1 MVDFSKVTASPAAK
15 YGTQQER
22 LRHKHGASRLCW
34 KSILEVKKL
43 ERVAIFMAWPYANG
57 PLHLGHVAGN
67 CLPADIQYR
76 YERSRGRSVIMC
88 SGSDEHGT
96 PITVTAE
103 QENVNPQAIVDRF
116 HDINTRALVN
126 LGCSWSD
133 NVDPRGIEYGGVLYN
148 RTTDPRHKELV
159 KDYFTSLKQ
168 SGFLVPETMQQYC
181 SISADGSTK
190 FLPDRYVEGECPVCG
205 SDDARGDQCDDC
217 GSTYESSDLINP
229 RSKMDPDAIIEI
241 RDTEHFFFQLN
252 LFQEQLEKHSAKK
265 QKIWKPNVKAMT
277 KNWLNMGLRPRAVT
291 RDMEWGIEL
300 PINDQRWDKKRIY
313 VWFEAV
319 QGYLTCSQIWSEKY
333 SNNNDDWK
341 KWWHKSENGIEPRHI
356 YFMGKD
362 NIPFHTVIW
371 PAIIMGLN
379 SSVSGN
385 QPSCEI
391 KPGELVLE
399 SNVPAMEYLMLQGGQ
414 FSKSRKHAVWL
425 PSFLKH
431 HDPDTLRYF
440 LSINMPEGH
449 DTDFRWEE
457 YVDKVNNELI
467 GNYGNFV
474 HRVMTLSHRLPQI
487 EDRNP
492 LMKYYDLKDNIETQK
507 KIEQLLKQSIE
518 SMEKQRYK
526 ESLRFLMNISQLGNG
541 LIQHSEPWKYMKLD
555 DSPEK
560 SKSLST
566 LAFCWQVCK
575 GLAVTLRP
583 FLPFQS
589 DKLWNM
595 MGEESNID
603 NILFEDAFNFEKDL
617 SWNNDAPEPLFA
629 RLELDQILEREKLIA
644 DGDSASID
652 NNKGEVNYIDFED
665 FMKVEMKTGKVINV
679 EDHPNADKLYVV
691 TIEDGP
697 ESTRTV
703 CAGLKG
709 LYKKDQLL
717 GKQVVFVANL
727 KPRKLRGIMSEGM
740 ILAADD
746 GEGNV
751 SVLTLDSDMP
761 TGSQVR

>member
-1 MVDFSKVTASPAAK
+1 
-15 YGTQQER
+15 
-22 LRHKHGASRLCW
+22 
-34 KSILEVKKL
+34 
-43 ERVAIFMAWPYANG
+43 MAWPYANG

-76 YERSRGRSVIMC
+76 YERARGRSVIMC

-103 QENVNPQAIVDRF
+103 QENVDPQEIVDRY
-116 HDINTRALVN
+116 HQINTQALID
-126 LGCSWSD
+126 LGCSWGT
-133 NVDPRGIEYGGVLYN
+133 NIDPRGIDYGGALYN

-159 KDYFTSLKQ
+159 QEYFTKLKQ
-168 SGFLVPETMQQYC
+168 SGFLKQQSMKQYC
-181 SISADGSTK
+181 SINSEGITK
-190 FLPDRYVEGECPVCG
+190 FLPDRYVEGECPICG
-205 SDDARGDQCDDC
+205 SDGARGDQCDEC
-217 GSTYESSDLINP
+217 GSTYESSELVNP
-229 RSKMDPDAIIEI
+229 RSKMDPDAKIEI

-252 LFQEQLEKHSAKK
+252 QFQNELEKHSITK
-265 QKIWKPNVKAMT
+265 QKVWKPNVRAMT

-300 PINDQRWDKKRIY
+300 PLSENEWKTKRIY

-319 QGYLTCSQIWSEKY
+319 QGYLTCSQIWSERF
-333 SNNNDDWK
+333 SDNPDDWM
-341 KWWHKSENGIEPRHI
+341 KWWVKSDEGTEPKHI

-379 SSVSGN
+379 SSNSGN
-385 QPSCEI
+385 PPSSDI
-391 KPGELVLE
+391 DSGELVLE

-425 PSFLKH
+425 PSFLEH
-431 HDPDTLRYF
+431 HNPDTLRYF

-467 GNYGNFV
+467 GTYGNFV
-474 HRVMTLSHRLPQI
+474 HRVMTLSHRLDSENGI
-487 EDRNP
+487 NP
-492 LMKYYDLKDNIETQK
+492 LLQYFDSSEHVEANA
-507 KIEQLLKQSIE
+507 KIQSLLESAIA
-518 SMEKQRYK
+518 SMEKQRFK
-526 ESLRFLMNISQLGNG
+526 EALRSLMNISQIGNG
-541 LIQHSEPWKYMKLD
+541 LIQHSEPWKYMREE

-566 LAFCWQVCK
+566 LAYCWKICR
-575 GLAVTLRP
+575 GLAITLRP

-589 DKLWNM
+589 DQLWSM
-595 MGEESNID
+595 LGEERNID
-603 NILFEDAFNFEKDL
+603 DILFEDSFNSDSDFY
-617 SWNNDAPEPLFA
+617 WNNEKPKPLFE
-629 RLELDQILEREKLIA
+629 RLDIDDILEREKLIA
-644 DGDSASID
+644 GTDADKLEVTEED
-652 NNKGEVNYIDFED
+652 VNYIDFED
-665 FMKVEMKTGKVINV
+665 FMKVEMKTGNV
-679 EDHPNADKLYVV
+679 VDIEDHPNADKLYVV

-697 ESTRTV
+697 DSTRTV

-709 LYKKDQLL
+709 IYQKEQLL
-717 GKQVVFVANL
+717 GKQVIFVANL

-746 GEGNV
+746 GDGNV
-751 SVLTLDSDMP
+751 SVLTLDSEMP

>member
-1 MVDFSKVTASPAAK
+1 
-15 YGTQQER
+15 
-22 LRHKHGASRLCW
+22 
-34 KSILEVKKL
+34 
-43 ERVAIFMAWPYANG
+43 MAWPYANG

-76 YERSRGRSVIMC
+76 YERARGRSVIMC

-103 QENVNPQAIVDRF
+103 QENVDPQEIVDRY
-116 HDINTRALVN
+116 HQINTQALID
-126 LGCSWSD
+126 LGCSWGT
-133 NVDPRGIEYGGVLYN
+133 NIDPRGIDYGGSLYN

-159 KDYFTSLKQ
+159 QEYFTKLKQ
-168 SGFLVPETMQQYC
+168 SGFLKQQSMKQYC
-181 SISADGSTK
+181 SINSEGITK
-190 FLPDRYVEGECPVCG
+190 FLPDRYVEGECPICG
-205 SDDARGDQCDDC
+205 SDGARGDQCDEC
-217 GSTYESSDLINP
+217 GSTYESSELVNP
-229 RSKMDPDAIIEI
+229 RSKMDPDAKIEI

-252 LFQEQLEKHSAKK
+252 QFQNELEKHSITK
-265 QKIWKPNVKAMT
+265 QKVWKPNVRAMT

-300 PINDQRWDKKRIY
+300 PLSENEWKTKRIY

-319 QGYLTCSQIWSEKY
+319 QGYLTCSQIWSERF
-333 SNNNDDWK
+333 SDNPDDWM
-341 KWWHKSENGIEPRHI
+341 KWWVKSDEGTEPKHI

-379 SSVSGN
+379 SSNSGN
-385 QPSCEI
+385 PPSSEI
-391 KPGELVLE
+391 DSGELVLE

-425 PSFLKH
+425 PSFLEH
-431 HDPDTLRYF
+431 HNPDTLRYF

-467 GNYGNFV
+467 GTYGNFV
-474 HRVMTLSHRLPQI
+474 HRVMTLSHRLDSENGI
-487 EDRNP
+487 NP
-492 LMKYYDLKDNIETQK
+492 LLQYFDSSEHVEANE
-507 KIEQLLKQSIE
+507 KIQTLLESAIA
-518 SMEKQRYK
+518 SMEKQRFK
-526 ESLRFLMNISQLGNG
+526 EALRSLMNISQIGNG
-541 LIQHSEPWKYMKLD
+541 LIQHSEPWKYMREE

-566 LAFCWQVCK
+566 LAYCWKICR
-575 GLAVTLRP
+575 GLAITLRP

-589 DKLWNM
+589 DQLWSM
-595 MGEESNID
+595 LGEERNID
-603 NILFEDAFNFEKDL
+603 DILFEDSFNFD
-617 SWNNDAPEPLFA
+617 SDFYWNNEKPKPLFE
-629 RLELDQILEREKLIA
+629 RLDIDDILEREKLIA
-644 DGDSASID
+644 GTDADKLEVTEED
-652 NNKGEVNYIDFED
+652 VNYIDFED
-665 FMKVEMKTGKVINV
+665 FMKVEMKTGKVVDI

-697 ESTRTV
+697 DSTRTV

-709 LYKKDQLL
+709 IYQKEQLL
-717 GKQVVFVANL
+717 GKQVIFVANL

-746 GEGNV
+746 GDGNV
-751 SVLTLDSDMP
+751 SVLTLDSEMP

>member
-1 MVDFSKVTASPAAK
+1 
-15 YGTQQER
+15 
-22 LRHKHGASRLCW
+22 
-34 KSILEVKKL
+34 
-43 ERVAIFMAWPYANG
+43 MAWPYANG

-76 YERSRGRSVIMC
+76 YERARGRSVIMC

-103 QENVNPQAIVDRF
+103 QENVDPQEIVDRY
-116 HDINTRALVN
+116 HQINTQALID
-126 LGCSWSD
+126 LGCSWGT
-133 NVDPRGIEYGGVLYN
+133 NIDPRGIDYGGALYN

-159 KDYFTSLKQ
+159 QEYFTKLKQ
-168 SGFLVPETMQQYC
+168 SGFLKQQSMKQYC
-181 SISADGSTK
+181 SINSEGITK
-190 FLPDRYVEGECPVCG
+190 FLPDRYVEGECPICG
-205 SDDARGDQCDDC
+205 SDGARGDQCDEC
-217 GSTYESSDLINP
+217 GSTYESSELVNP
-229 RSKMDPDAIIEI
+229 RSKMDPDAKIEI

-252 LFQEQLEKHSAKK
+252 QFQNELEKHSITK
-265 QKIWKPNVKAMT
+265 QKVWKPNVRAMT

-300 PINDQRWDKKRIY
+300 PLSENEWETKRIY

-319 QGYLTCSQIWSEKY
+319 QGYLTCSQIWSERF
-333 SNNNDDWK
+333 SDNPDDWM
-341 KWWHKSENGIEPRHI
+341 KWWVKSDEGTEPKHI

-379 SSVSGN
+379 SSNSGN
-385 QPSCEI
+385 PPSSDI
-391 KPGELVLE
+391 DSGDLVLE

-425 PSFLKH
+425 PSFLEH
-431 HDPDTLRYF
+431 HNPDTLRYF

-467 GNYGNFV
+467 GTYGNFV
-474 HRVMTLSHRLPQI
+474 HRVMTLSHRLDSENGI
-487 EDRNP
+487 NP
-492 LMKYYDLKDNIETQK
+492 LLQYFDSSEHVEANE
-507 KIEQLLKQSIE
+507 KIQTLLESAIA
-518 SMEKQRYK
+518 SMEKQRFK
-526 ESLRFLMNISQLGNG
+526 EALRSLMNISQIGNG
-541 LIQHSEPWKYMKLD
+541 LIQHSEPWKYMREE

-566 LAFCWQVCK
+566 LAYCWKICR
-575 GLAVTLRP
+575 GLAITLRP

-589 DKLWNM
+589 DQLWSM
-595 MGEESNID
+595 LGEERNID
-603 NILFEDAFNFEKDL
+603 DILFEDSFNFD
-617 SWNNDAPEPLFA
+617 SDFYWNNEKPKPLFE
-629 RLELDQILEREKLIA
+629 RLDIDDILEREKLIA
-644 DGDSASID
+644 GTDADKLEVTEED
-652 NNKGEVNYIDFED
+652 VNYIDFED
-665 FMKVEMKTGKVINV
+665 FMKVEMKTGKVVDI

-697 ESTRTV
+697 DSTRTV

-709 LYKKDQLL
+709 IYQKEQLL
-717 GKQVVFVANL
+717 GKQVIFVANL

-746 GEGNV
+746 GDGNV
-751 SVLTLDSDMP
+751 SVLTLDSEMP

>member
-1 MVDFSKVTASPAAK
+1 
-15 YGTQQER
+15 
-22 LRHKHGASRLCW
+22 
-34 KSILEVKKL
+34 
-43 ERVAIFMAWPYANG
+43 MAWPYANG

-76 YERSRGRSVIMC
+76 YERARGRSVIMC

-103 QENVNPQAIVDRF
+103 QENVDPQEIVDRY
-116 HDINTRALVN
+116 HQINTQALID
-126 LGCSWSD
+126 LGCSWGT
-133 NVDPRGIEYGGVLYN
+133 NIDPRGIDYGGALYN

-159 KDYFTSLKQ
+159 QEYFTKLKQ
-168 SGFLVPETMQQYC
+168 SGFLKQQSMKQYC
-181 SISADGSTK
+181 SINSEGITK
-190 FLPDRYVEGECPVCG
+190 FLPDRYVEGECPICG
-205 SDDARGDQCDDC
+205 SDGARGDQCDEC
-217 GSTYESSDLINP
+217 GSTYESSELVNP
-229 RSKMDPDAIIEI
+229 RSKMDPDAKIEI

-252 LFQEQLEKHSAKK
+252 QFQNELEKHSITK
-265 QKIWKPNVKAMT
+265 QKVWKPNVRAMT

-300 PINDQRWDKKRIY
+300 PLSENEWETKRIY

-319 QGYLTCSQIWSEKY
+319 QGYLTCSQIWSERF
-333 SNNNDDWK
+333 SDNPDDWM
-341 KWWHKSENGIEPRHI
+341 KWWVKSDEGTEPKHI

-379 SSVSGN
+379 SSNSGN
-385 QPSCEI
+385 PPSSDI
-391 KPGELVLE
+391 NSGELVLE

-425 PSFLKH
+425 PSFLEH
-431 HDPDTLRYF
+431 HNPDTLRYF

-467 GNYGNFV
+467 GTYGNFV
-474 HRVMTLSHRLPQI
+474 HRVMTLSHRLDS
-487 EDRNP
+487 ENGTNP
-492 LMKYYDLKDNIETQK
+492 LLQYFDSSEHVEANE
-507 KIEQLLKQSIE
+507 KIQTLLESAIT
-518 SMEKQRYK
+518 SMEKQRFK
-526 ESLRFLMNISQLGNG
+526 EALRSLMNISQIGNG
-541 LIQHSEPWKYMKLD
+541 LIQHSEPWKYMREE

-566 LAFCWQVCK
+566 LAYCWKICR
-575 GLAVTLRP
+575 GLAITLRP

-589 DKLWNM
+589 DQLWSM
-595 MGEESNID
+595 LGEERNID
-603 NILFEDAFNFEKDL
+603 DILFEDSFNFD
-617 SWNNDAPEPLFA
+617 SDFYWNNEKPKPLFE
-629 RLELDQILEREKLIA
+629 RLDIDDILEREKLIA
-644 DGDSASID
+644 GTDADKLEVIEED
-652 NNKGEVNYIDFED
+652 VNYIDFED
-665 FMKVEMKTGKVINV
+665 FMKVEMRTGKVVDI

-697 ESTRTV
+697 DSTRTV

-709 LYKKDQLL
+709 IYQKEQLL
-717 GKQVVFVANL
+717 GKQVIFVANL

-746 GEGNV
+746 GDGNV
-751 SVLTLDSDMP
+751 SVLTLDSEMP

>member
-1 MVDFSKVTASPAAK
+1 M
-15 YGTQQER
+15 
-22 LRHKHGASRLCW
+22 
-34 KSILEVKKL
+34 KKI

-96 PITVTAE
+96 PITVTADE
-103 QENVNPQAIVDRF
+103 ENVSPQKIVDRF
-116 HDINTRALVN
+116 HQINTQALID
-126 LGCSWSD
+126 LGCSWGENIDS
-133 NVDPRGIEYGGVLYN
+133 RGIEYGGALYN

-159 KDYFTSLKQ
+159 QEYFSLLKD
-168 SGFLVPETMQQYC
+168 SGFLKQQTMQQYC
-181 SISADGSTK
+181 SISADGITK
-190 FLPDRYVEGECPVCG
+190 FLPDRYVEGECPICG
-205 SDDARGDQCDDC
+205 SEGARGDQCDEC
-217 GSTYESSDLINP
+217 GSTYESSELVNP
-229 RSKMDPDAIIEI
+229 RSKMDPEAKIEI
-241 RDTEHFFFQLN
+241 RDTDHFFFQLDQ
-252 LFQEQLEKHSAKK
+252 FQDELEKHSQTK
-265 QKIWKPNVKAMT
+265 QKIWKPNVRAMT

-291 RDMEWGIEL
+291 RDMEWGIKL
-300 PINDQRWDKKRIY
+300 PISSMEWDSKRIY

-319 QGYLTCSQIWSEKY
+319 QGYLTCSQIWAENY
-333 SNNNDDWK
+333 STNDDDWK
-341 KWWHKSENGIEPRHI
+341 KWWTKSDEGIEPRHI

-379 SSVSGN
+379 SANSGKD
-385 QPSCEI
+385 PSSSI
-391 KPGELVLE
+391 QPGELVLE

-425 PSFLKH
+425 PSFLQH

-467 GNYGNFV
+467 GTYGNFI
-474 HRVMTLSHRLPQI
+474 HRVMTLSHRL
-487 EDRNP
+487 ESLDGENP
-492 LMKYYDLKDNIETQK
+492 LAQYFNEEDNKDSANKIQDLLNSAIN
-507 KIEQLLKQSIE
+507 
-518 SMEKQRYK
+518 SMEKQRFK
-526 ESLRFLMNISQLGNG
+526 EALRSIMNISQIGNG
-541 LIQHSEPWKYMKLD
+541 LIQHSEPWKYMKLE

-566 LAFCWQVCK
+566 LAFCWQICR
-575 GLAVTLRP
+575 GLAITLRP

-589 DKLWNM
+589 DKLWSM
-595 MGEESNID
+595 MGEGINMDE
-603 NILFEDAFNFEKDL
+603 ILYEDAFDFNNIF
-617 SWNNDAPEPLFA
+617 SWNADKPQPLFN
-629 RLELDQILEREKLIA
+629 RLDIEQILEREKLIA
-644 DGDSASID
+644 GVDTD
-652 NNKGEVNYIDFED
+652 NKEINDQDVNYIDFED
-665 FMKVEMKTGKVINV
+665 FMKVEMKTGKVVAID
-679 EDHPNADKLYVV
+679 DHPDADKLYVV

-709 LYKKDQLL
+709 IYEKEQLL

>member
-1 MVDFSKVTASPAAK
+1 M
-15 YGTQQER
+15 E
-22 LRHKHGASRLCW
+22 H
-34 KSILEVKKL
+34 
-43 ERVAIFMAWPYANG
+43 VAIFMAWPYANG

-96 PITVTAE
+96 PITVTAD
-103 QENVNPQAIVDRF
+103 QENVHPQQIVDRY
-116 HDINTRALVN
+116 HQINTQALID
-126 LGCSWSD
+126 LGCSWG
-133 NVDPRGIEYGGVLYN
+133 NNIDPRGLEFGGTLYN

-159 KDYFTSLKQ
+159 QEYFTQLKD
-168 SGFLVPETMQQYC
+168 SGFLKKQTMQQYC
-181 SISADGSTK
+181 SISSDGVTK

-217 GSTYESSDLINP
+217 GSTYESIELVNP
-229 RSKMDPDAIIEI
+229 RSKMDPNAKIEI
-241 RDTEHFFFQLN
+241 RDTDHFFFQLN
-252 LFQEQLEKHSAKK
+252 QFQNELEKHSQTK
-265 QKIWKPNVKAMT
+265 QKIWKPNVRAMT
-277 KNWLNMGLRPRAVT
+277 KNWLNMELRPRAVT
-291 RDMEWGIEL
+291 RDMEWGIKV
-300 PINDQRWDKKRIY
+300 PISDKDWDTKRIY

-319 QGYLTCSQIWSEKY
+319 QGYLTCSRIWAENFSEN
-333 SNNNDDWK
+333 SDDWK
-341 KWWHKSENGIEPRHI
+341 KWWTKSDDGIEPKHI

-371 PAIIMGLN
+371 PSIIMGLN
-379 SSVSGN
+379 SANSGYE
-385 QPSCEI
+385 PSSI
-391 KPGELVLE
+391 IQPGELVLE
-399 SNVPAMEYLMLQGGQ
+399 TNVPAMEFLMLQGGQ

-425 PSFLKH
+425 PSFLENH
-431 HDPDTLRYF
+431 SPDTLRYF

-467 GNYGNFV
+467 GTYGNFV
-474 HRVMTLSHRLPQI
+474 HRVMTLSHRLESI
-487 EDRNP
+487 NDDNP
-492 LMKYYDLKDNIETQK
+492 LSKYYNLNDNKRSII
-507 KIEQLLKQSIE
+507 KIQELLESAIN
-518 SMEKQRYK
+518 SMEKQRFK
-526 ESLRFLMNISQLGNG
+526 EALRSLMNISQIGNG
-541 LIQHSEPWKYMKLD
+541 LIQHSEPWKYMKLK
-555 DSPEK
+555 DSSEK

-566 LAFCWQVCK
+566 LAFCWQICR
-575 GLAVTLRP
+575 GLAITLRP

-589 DKLWNM
+589 DELWTM
-595 MGEESNID
+595 LGEDTVID
-603 NILFEDAFNFEKDL
+603 NILFEDSFSFDNDF
-617 SWNNDAPEPLFA
+617 SWNSDKPNPLFQ
-629 RLELDQILEREKLIA
+629 RLEIEEILEREKLIA
-644 DGDSASID
+644 GSSADDKEIKEED
-652 NNKGEVNYIDFED
+652 VDYIDFED
-665 FMKVEMKTGKVINV
+665 FMKVEMKTGKVIAID
-679 EDHPNADKLYVV
+679 DHPNADKLYVV

-709 LYKKDQLL
+709 IYEKDQLL

-746 GEGNV
+746 GDGKV

>member
-1 MVDFSKVTASPAAK
+1 M
-15 YGTQQER
+15 E
-22 LRHKHGASRLCW
+22 H
-34 KSILEVKKL
+34 
-43 ERVAIFMAWPYANG
+43 VAIFMAWPYANG

-96 PITVTAE
+96 PITVTADL
-103 QENVNPQAIVDRF
+103 ENVEPQQIVDRY
-116 HDINTRALVN
+116 HQINTQALID
-126 LGCSWSD
+126 LGCSWGD
-133 NVDPRGIEYGGVLYN
+133 NIDPRGLEYGGALYN

-159 KDYFTSLKQ
+159 QEYFSQLRD
-168 SGFLVPETMQQYC
+168 SGFLKIQTMQQYC
-181 SISADGSTK
+181 SISTDGITK
-190 FLPDRYVEGECPVCG
+190 FLPDRYVEGKCPVCG

-217 GSTYESSDLINP
+217 GSTYESIELINP
-229 RSKMDPDAIIEI
+229 RSKMDPRAKIEV
-241 RDTEHFFFQLN
+241 RDTDHFFFQLN
-252 LFQEQLEKHSAKK
+252 QFQDELESHSLTK
-265 QKIWKPNVKAMT
+265 QKIWKPNVRAMT
-277 KNWLNMGLRPRAVT
+277 KNWLNMELRPRAVT
-291 RDMEWGIEL
+291 RDMEWGIRV
-300 PINDQRWDKKRIY
+300 PIPYDDWDTKRIY

-319 QGYLTCSQIWSEKY
+319 QGYLTCSRIWAEKF
-333 SNNNDDWK
+333 SDNDDDWK
-341 KWWHKSENGIEPRHI
+341 KWWVKSEEGVEPKHI

-371 PAIIMGLN
+371 PSIIMGLN
-379 SSVSGN
+379 SANSGN
-385 QPSCEI
+385 PPSSIIE
-391 KPGELVLE
+391 PGDLVLE
-399 SNVPAMEYLMLQGGQ
+399 SNVPAMEFLMLQGGQ

-425 PSFLKH
+425 PSFLQNH
-431 HDPDTLRYF
+431 SPDTLRYF
-440 LSINMPEGH
+440 LTINMPEGH

-467 GNYGNFV
+467 GTYGNFI
-474 HRVMTLSHRLPQI
+474 HRVMTLSHRI
-487 EDRNP
+487 ESKTNENP
-492 LMKYYDLKDNIETQK
+492 LSKYYNLKNHEDSAIQIQK
-507 KIEQLLKQSIE
+507 LLHSAIN
-518 SMEKQRYK
+518 SMEKQRFK
-526 ESLRFLMNISQLGNG
+526 EALRSLMNISQIGNG
-541 LIQHSEPWKYMKLD
+541 LIQHSEPWKYLKLE

-566 LAFCWQVCK
+566 LAFCWQICR
-575 GLAVTLRP
+575 GLAISLRP

-589 DKLWNM
+589 DELWSM
-595 MGEESNID
+595 LGEENIID
-603 NILFEDAFNFEKDL
+603 NILFEDSFMFNNEF
-617 SWNNDAPEPLFA
+617 SWNEDDPRPLFN
-629 RLELDQILEREKLIA
+629 RLEIDEILEREKLIA
-644 DGDSASID
+644 GSSSED
-652 NNKGEVNYIDFED
+652 NEVKPEDVNYIDFED
-665 FMKVEMKTGKVINV
+665 FMKVEMKTGKVVAI

-709 LYKKDQLL
+709 IYEKDQLL

-746 GEGNV
+746 GDGKV

>member
-1 MVDFSKVTASPAAK
+1 
-15 YGTQQER
+15 
-22 LRHKHGASRLCW
+22 
-34 KSILEVKKL
+34 
-43 ERVAIFMAWPYANG
+43 MAWPYANG

-76 YERSRGRSVIMC
+76 YERARGRSVIMC

-103 QENVNPQAIVDRF
+103 QENVDPQEIVDRY
-116 HDINTRALVN
+116 HQINTQALID
-126 LGCSWSD
+126 LGCSWGT
-133 NVDPRGIEYGGVLYN
+133 NIDPRGIDYGGSLYN

-159 KDYFTSLKQ
+159 QEYFTKLKQ
-168 SGFLVPETMQQYC
+168 SGFLKQQSMKQYC
-181 SISADGSTK
+181 SINSEGITK
-190 FLPDRYVEGECPVCG
+190 FLPDRYVEGECPICG
-205 SDDARGDQCDDC
+205 SDGARGDQCDEC
-217 GSTYESSDLINP
+217 GSTYESSELVNP
-229 RSKMDPDAIIEI
+229 RSKMDPDAKIEI

-252 LFQEQLEKHSAKK
+252 QFQNELEKHSITK
-265 QKIWKPNVKAMT
+265 QKVWKPNVRAMT

-300 PINDQRWDKKRIY
+300 PLSENEWETKRIY

-319 QGYLTCSQIWSEKY
+319 QGYLTCSQIWSERF
-333 SNNNDDWK
+333 SDNPDDWM
-341 KWWHKSENGIEPRHI
+341 KWWVKSDEGTEPKHI

-379 SSVSGN
+379 SSNSGN
-385 QPSCEI
+385 PPSSDI
-391 KPGELVLE
+391 DSGELVLE

-425 PSFLKH
+425 PSFLEH
-431 HDPDTLRYF
+431 HNPDTLRYF

-467 GNYGNFV
+467 GTYGNFV
-474 HRVMTLSHRLPQI
+474 HRVMTLSHRLDSENGI
-487 EDRNP
+487 NP
-492 LMKYYDLKDNIETQK
+492 LLQYFDSSEHVEANE
-507 KIEQLLKQSIE
+507 KIQTLLESAIA
-518 SMEKQRYK
+518 SMEKQRFK
-526 ESLRFLMNISQLGNG
+526 EALRSLMNISQIGNG
-541 LIQHSEPWKYMKLD
+541 LIQHSEPWKYMREE

-566 LAFCWQVCK
+566 LAYCWKICR
-575 GLAVTLRP
+575 GLAITLRP

-589 DKLWNM
+589 DQLWSM
-595 MGEESNID
+595 LGEERNID
-603 NILFEDAFNFEKDL
+603 DILFEDSFNFD
-617 SWNNDAPEPLFA
+617 SDFYWNNEKPKPLFE
-629 RLELDQILEREKLIA
+629 RLDIDDILEREKLIA
-644 DGDSASID
+644 GTDADKLEVTEED
-652 NNKGEVNYIDFED
+652 VNYIDFED
-665 FMKVEMKTGKVINV
+665 FMKVEMKTGKVVDI

-697 ESTRTV
+697 DSTRTV

-709 LYKKDQLL
+709 IYQKEQLL
-717 GKQVVFVANL
+717 GKQVIFVANL

-746 GEGNV
+746 GDGNV
-751 SVLTLDSDMP
+751 SVLTLDSEMP

>member
-1 MVDFSKVTASPAAK
+1 
-15 YGTQQER
+15 
-22 LRHKHGASRLCW
+22 
-34 KSILEVKKL
+34 
-43 ERVAIFMAWPYANG
+43 MAWPYANG

-76 YERSRGRSVIMC
+76 YERARGRSVIMC

-103 QENVNPQAIVDRF
+103 QENVDPQEIVDRY
-116 HDINTRALVN
+116 HQINTQALID
-126 LGCSWSD
+126 LGCSWGT
-133 NVDPRGIEYGGVLYN
+133 NIDPRGIDYGGSLYN

-159 KDYFTSLKQ
+159 QEYFTKLKQ
-168 SGFLVPETMQQYC
+168 SGFLKQQSMKQYC
-181 SISADGSTK
+181 SINSEGITK
-190 FLPDRYVEGECPVCG
+190 FLPDRYVEGECPICG
-205 SDDARGDQCDDC
+205 SDGARGDQCDEC
-217 GSTYESSDLINP
+217 GSTYESSELVNP
-229 RSKMDPDAIIEI
+229 RSKMDPDAKIEI

-252 LFQEQLEKHSAKK
+252 QFQNELEKHSITK
-265 QKIWKPNVKAMT
+265 QKVWKPNVRAMT

-300 PINDQRWDKKRIY
+300 PLSENEWETKRIY

-319 QGYLTCSQIWSEKY
+319 QGYLTCSQIWSERF
-333 SNNNDDWK
+333 SDNPDDWM
-341 KWWHKSENGIEPRHI
+341 KWWVKSDEGTEPKHI

-379 SSVSGN
+379 SSNSGN
-385 QPSCEI
+385 PPSSDI
-391 KPGELVLE
+391 DSGELVLE

-425 PSFLKH
+425 PSFLEH
-431 HDPDTLRYF
+431 HNPDTLRYF

-467 GNYGNFV
+467 GTYGNFV
-474 HRVMTLSHRLPQI
+474 HRVMTLSHRLDSENGI
-487 EDRNP
+487 NP
-492 LMKYYDLKDNIETQK
+492 LLQYFDSSEHVEANA
-507 KIEQLLKQSIE
+507 KIQTLLESAIA
-518 SMEKQRYK
+518 SMEKQRFK
-526 ESLRFLMNISQLGNG
+526 EALRSLMNISQIGNG
-541 LIQHSEPWKYMKLD
+541 LIQHSEPWKYMREA

-566 LAFCWQVCK
+566 LAYCWKICR
-575 GLAVTLRP
+575 GLAITLRP

-589 DKLWNM
+589 DQLWSM
-595 MGEESNID
+595 LGEERNID
-603 NILFEDAFNFEKDL
+603 DILFEDSFNFD
-617 SWNNDAPEPLFA
+617 SDFYWNNEKPKPLFE
-629 RLELDQILEREKLIA
+629 RLDIDDILEREKLIA
-644 DGDSASID
+644 GTDADKLEVTEED
-652 NNKGEVNYIDFED
+652 VNYIDFED
-665 FMKVEMKTGKVINV
+665 FMKVEMKTGKVVDI

-697 ESTRTV
+697 DSTRTV

-709 LYKKDQLL
+709 IYQKEQLL
-717 GKQVVFVANL
+717 GKQVIFVANL

-746 GEGNV
+746 GDGNV
-751 SVLTLDSDMP
+751 SVLTLDSEMP

>member
-1 MVDFSKVTASPAAK
+1 
-15 YGTQQER
+15 
-22 LRHKHGASRLCW
+22 
-34 KSILEVKKL
+34 
-43 ERVAIFMAWPYANG
+43 MAWPYANG

-76 YERSRGRSVIMC
+76 YERARGRSVIMC

-103 QENVNPQAIVDRF
+103 QENVDPQEIVDRY
-116 HDINTRALVN
+116 HQINTQALID
-126 LGCSWSD
+126 LGCSWG
-133 NVDPRGIEYGGVLYN
+133 NNIDPRGIDYGGALYN

-159 KDYFTSLKQ
+159 QEYFTKLKQ
-168 SGFLVPETMQQYC
+168 SGFLKQQSMKQYC
-181 SISADGSTK
+181 SINSEGITK
-190 FLPDRYVEGECPVCG
+190 FLPDRYVEGECPICG
-205 SDDARGDQCDDC
+205 SDGARGDQCDEC
-217 GSTYESSDLINP
+217 GSTYESSELVNP
-229 RSKMDPDAIIEI
+229 RSKMDPDAKIEI

-252 LFQEQLEKHSAKK
+252 QFQNELEKHSITK
-265 QKIWKPNVKAMT
+265 QKVWKPNVRAMT

-300 PINDQRWDKKRIY
+300 PLSENEWETKRIY

-319 QGYLTCSQIWSEKY
+319 QGYLTCSQIWSERF
-333 SNNNDDWK
+333 SDNPDDWM
-341 KWWHKSENGIEPRHI
+341 KWWVKSDEGTEPKHI

-379 SSVSGN
+379 SSNSGN
-385 QPSCEI
+385 PPSSDI
-391 KPGELVLE
+391 NSGELVLE

-425 PSFLKH
+425 PSFLEH
-431 HDPDTLRYF
+431 HNPDTLRYF

-467 GNYGNFV
+467 GTYGNFV
-474 HRVMTLSHRLPQI
+474 HRVMTLSHRLDS
-487 EDRNP
+487 ENGTNP
-492 LMKYYDLKDNIETQK
+492 LLQYFDSSEHVEANE
-507 KIEQLLKQSIE
+507 KIQTLLESAIT
-518 SMEKQRYK
+518 SMEKQRFK
-526 ESLRFLMNISQLGNG
+526 EALRSLMNISQIGNG
-541 LIQHSEPWKYMKLD
+541 LIQHSEPWKYMREE

-566 LAFCWQVCK
+566 LAYCWKICR
-575 GLAVTLRP
+575 GLAITLRP

-589 DKLWNM
+589 DQLWSM
-595 MGEESNID
+595 LGEERNID
-603 NILFEDAFNFEKDL
+603 DILFEDSFNFD
-617 SWNNDAPEPLFA
+617 SDFYWNNEKPKPLFE
-629 RLELDQILEREKLIA
+629 RLDIDDILEREKLIA
-644 DGDSASID
+644 GTDADKLEVIEED
-652 NNKGEVNYIDFED
+652 VNYIDFED
-665 FMKVEMKTGKVINV
+665 FMKVEMRTGKVVDI

-697 ESTRTV
+697 DSTRTV

-709 LYKKDQLL
+709 IYQKEQLL
-717 GKQVVFVANL
+717 GKQVIFVANL

-746 GEGNV
+746 GDGNV
-751 SVLTLDSDMP
+751 SVLTLDSEMP

>member
-1 MVDFSKVTASPAAK
+1 
-15 YGTQQER
+15 
-22 LRHKHGASRLCW
+22 
-34 KSILEVKKL
+34 
-43 ERVAIFMAWPYANG
+43 MAWPYANG

-76 YERSRGRSVIMC
+76 YERARGRSVIMC

-103 QENVNPQAIVDRF
+103 QENVDPQEIVDRY
-116 HDINTRALVN
+116 HQINTQALID
-126 LGCSWSD
+126 LGCSWGT
-133 NVDPRGIEYGGVLYN
+133 NIDPRGIDYGGSLYN

-159 KDYFTSLKQ
+159 QEYFTKLKQ
-168 SGFLVPETMQQYC
+168 SGFLKQQSMKQYC
-181 SISADGSTK
+181 SINSEGITK
-190 FLPDRYVEGECPVCG
+190 FLPDRYVEGECPICG
-205 SDDARGDQCDDC
+205 SDGARGDQCDEC
-217 GSTYESSDLINP
+217 GSTYESSELINP
-229 RSKMDPDAIIEI
+229 RSKMDPDAKIEI

-252 LFQEQLEKHSAKK
+252 QFQNELEKHSITK
-265 QKIWKPNVKAMT
+265 QKVWKPNVRAMT

-300 PINDQRWDKKRIY
+300 PLSENEWKTKRIY

-319 QGYLTCSQIWSEKY
+319 QGYLTCSQIWSERF
-333 SNNNDDWK
+333 SDNPDDWM
-341 KWWHKSENGIEPRHI
+341 KWWVKSDEGTEPKHI

-379 SSVSGN
+379 SSNSGN
-385 QPSCEI
+385 PPSSDI
-391 KPGELVLE
+391 DSGELVLE

-425 PSFLKH
+425 PSFLEH
-431 HDPDTLRYF
+431 HNPDTLRYF

-467 GNYGNFV
+467 GTYGNFV
-474 HRVMTLSHRLPQI
+474 HRVMTLSHRLDSENGI
-487 EDRNP
+487 NP
-492 LMKYYDLKDNIETQK
+492 LLQYFDSSEHVEANE
-507 KIEQLLKQSIE
+507 KIQTLLESAIA
-518 SMEKQRYK
+518 SMEKQRFK
-526 ESLRFLMNISQLGNG
+526 EALRSLMNISQIGNG
-541 LIQHSEPWKYMKLD
+541 LIQHSEPWKYMREE

-566 LAFCWQVCK
+566 LAYCWKICR
-575 GLAVTLRP
+575 GLAITLRP

-589 DKLWNM
+589 DQLWSM
-595 MGEESNID
+595 LGEERNID
-603 NILFEDAFNFEKDL
+603 DILFEDSFNFD
-617 SWNNDAPEPLFA
+617 SDFYWNNEKPKPLFE
-629 RLELDQILEREKLIA
+629 RLDIDDILEREKLIA
-644 DGDSASID
+644 GTDADKLEVTEED
-652 NNKGEVNYIDFED
+652 VNYIDFED
-665 FMKVEMKTGKVINV
+665 FMKVEMKTGKVVDI

-697 ESTRTV
+697 DSTRTV

-709 LYKKDQLL
+709 IYQKEQLL
-717 GKQVVFVANL
+717 GKQVIFVANL

-746 GEGNV
+746 GDGNV
-751 SVLTLDSDMP
+751 SVLTLDSEMP

>member
-1 MVDFSKVTASPAAK
+1 
-15 YGTQQER
+15 
-22 LRHKHGASRLCW
+22 
-34 KSILEVKKL
+34 
-43 ERVAIFMAWPYANG
+43 MAWPYANG

-76 YERSRGRSVIMC
+76 YERARGRSVIMC

-103 QENVNPQAIVDRF
+103 QENVDPQEIVDRY
-116 HDINTRALVN
+116 HQINTQALID
-126 LGCSWSD
+126 LGCSWGT
-133 NVDPRGIEYGGVLYN
+133 NIDPRGIDYGGALYN

-159 KDYFTSLKQ
+159 QEYFTKLKQ
-168 SGFLVPETMQQYC
+168 SGFLKQQSMKQYC
-181 SISADGSTK
+181 SINSEGITK
-190 FLPDRYVEGECPVCG
+190 FLPDRYVEGECPICG
-205 SDDARGDQCDDC
+205 SDGARGDQCDEC
-217 GSTYESSDLINP
+217 GSTYESSELVNP
-229 RSKMDPDAIIEI
+229 RSKMDPDAKIEI

-252 LFQEQLEKHSAKK
+252 QFQNELEKHSITK
-265 QKIWKPNVKAMT
+265 QKVWKPNVRAMT

-300 PINDQRWDKKRIY
+300 PLSENEWKTKRIY

-319 QGYLTCSQIWSEKY
+319 QGYLTCSQIWSERF
-333 SNNNDDWK
+333 SDNPDDWM
-341 KWWHKSENGIEPRHI
+341 KWWVKSDEGTEPKHI

-379 SSVSGN
+379 SSNSGN
-385 QPSCEI
+385 PPSSDI
-391 KPGELVLE
+391 DSGELVLE

-425 PSFLKH
+425 PSFLEH
-431 HDPDTLRYF
+431 HNPDTLRYF

-467 GNYGNFV
+467 GTYGNFV
-474 HRVMTLSHRLPQI
+474 HRVMTLSHRLDSENGI
-487 EDRNP
+487 NP
-492 LMKYYDLKDNIETQK
+492 LLQYFDSSEHVEANE
-507 KIEQLLKQSIE
+507 KIQTLLESAIA
-518 SMEKQRYK
+518 SMEKQRFK
-526 ESLRFLMNISQLGNG
+526 EALRSLMNISQIGNG
-541 LIQHSEPWKYMKLD
+541 LIQHSEPWKYMREA

-566 LAFCWQVCK
+566 LAYCWKICR
-575 GLAVTLRP
+575 GLAITLRP

-589 DKLWNM
+589 DQLWSM
-595 MGEESNID
+595 LGEERNID
-603 NILFEDAFNFEKDL
+603 DILFEDSFNFD
-617 SWNNDAPEPLFA
+617 SDFYWNNEKPKPLFE
-629 RLELDQILEREKLIA
+629 RLDIDDILEREKLIA
-644 DGDSASID
+644 GTDADKLEVIEED
-652 NNKGEVNYIDFED
+652 VNYIDFED
-665 FMKVEMKTGKVINV
+665 FMKVEMRTGKVVDI

-697 ESTRTV
+697 DSTRTV

-709 LYKKDQLL
+709 IYQKEQLL
-717 GKQVVFVANL
+717 GKQVIFVANL

-746 GEGNV
+746 GDGNV
-751 SVLTLDSDMP
+751 SVLTLDSEMP